1 MADTAPTSMS
11 TNTCGH
17 TTMDASRS
25 RMAGKLAEFDER
37 FNNTSENNNI
47 NNG

>member
-1 MADTAPTSMS
+1 MS

-17 TTMDASRS
+17 TTMEASGR

-37 FNNTSENNNI
+37 FNNASENNNI
-47 NNG
+47 SKG